1 MNDNATPG
9 FRCRDQR
16 DRFNDCPR
24 PPCAGSSPPAC
35 LLAGG
40 AILSERLLTAKTPR
54 FLALSRPGGT
64 RSRRRRW
71 IGREASCA
79 WRAFTDP
86 DGDDHDHEPDHRYT
100 FSNRASTRAQ
110 PEMNG
115 RVPSLGR
122 RRQQRAGEGN
132 RASAPALLKERPSC
146 GDQHTEDADVERQ
159 MHRAKVEDD
168 LGERGWLHAGAQEP
182 VPHAVEGE
190 S

>member
-1 MNDNATPG
+1 M
-9 FRCRDQR
+9 
-16 DRFNDCPR
+16 
-24 PPCAGSSPPAC
+24 
-35 LLAGG
+35 
-40 AILSERLLTAKTPR
+40 
-54 FLALSRPGGT
+54 

-71 IGREASCA
+71 IGRAASCA

-122 RRQQRAGEGN
+122 RRQQGAGEGN

-182 VPHAVEGE
+182 VPHAVEGRSE
-190 S
+190 EHTSELQSQSNLVCRLLLEKKKKNQSSRLSRQTKSHTLKPVHTPLI